1 MAILFLGWLV
11 ESYDIG
17 LTGSVL
23 PSLTALYHLNT
34 GLKSAVSIASSAG
47 VVLGIVPAG
56 FLADRVGRKRV
67 MIGGTVVY
75 SMLTFLTGFA
85 PDIAAVIALR
95 VLAGIAMG
103 AVFPLPYAYAAEL
116 CPPAVRGRFTG
127 IADSFLSIGYF
138 LSPLLALVLIPSVTN
153 DTGWRVMFLLG
164 GAPVLFALL
173 AWKYLPESP
182 RWYEAK
188 GRLADAER
196 VLGDIEARV
205 TAELG
210 RPLPPPSPAPPA
222 ATPPTTKG
230 ATAPVR
236 ELFSRRYLRRSVTL
250 WTTFGGLF
258 FVFYSI
264 QTFMPTVVSS
274 MGFTLTSAFAFT
286 AVIVLVSIPGKLAEA
301 WLVERWGRRAVIIVF
316 GTLAAIAALVFGFVS
331 GAVMVLLI
339 GCVMS
344 FFGIGVDPAVKV
356 YTAESYP
363 TSVRATGTSV
373 TEGVGRL
380 FSGVIGPSLV
390 PLLLDAG
397 GVSAVYLL
405 IGAAALV
412 AVVAVAVFG
421 EETKGRTLETITA
434 PAERQHPSAAPG
446 AMAASRPDHA
456 GHRGLSRR
464 VVPENAEFGGEGGEH
479 HDFAAPPLGGGEGT
493 RGNFGEHD
501 QIEIAAVQ
509 SEPDLATVIEHHG
522 PPCLPV
528 SVEEGLVLA
537 NVRQQCERNEVRQRI
552 APESAFRVD
561 EPANARRLIT

>member
-34 GLKSAVSIASSAG
+34 GLKSVVAISSSAG

-56 FLADRVGRKRV
+56 LLADRVGRKRV
-67 MIGGTVVY
+67 MVGGTIVY
-75 SMLTFLTGFA
+75 SVLTFLTGFA

-95 VLAGIAMG
+95 VLAGLAMG

-127 IADSFLSIGYF
+127 IADSFLSVGYF

-164 GAPVLFALL
+164 GLPVS
-173 AWKYLPESP
+173 SP
-182 RWYEAK
+182 CWPGSTCRNRRA
-188 GRLADAER
+188 GMRLRAFADAER

-205 TAELG
+205 TAERG
-210 RPLPPPSPAPPA
+210 SPLPPPATAPPA
-222 ATPPTTKG
+222 ATPPATKA

-236 ELFSRRYLRRSVTL
+236 ELFSRRYLRRSVML

-264 QTFMPTVVSS
+264 QTFMPTVVAS

-301 WLVERWGRRAVIIVF
+301 WLVERWGRRRVIIVF
-316 GTLAAIAALVFGFVS
+316 GTLAAIAALVFGFTR
-331 GAVMVLLI
+331 GAVMVLVV

-373 TEGVGRL
+373 TEGIGRL
-380 FSGVIGPSLV
+380 FSGVIGPSLI
-390 PLLLDAG
+390 PLLLVVG

-405 IGAAALV
+405 IGAAAIV
-412 AVVAVAVFG
+412 AVVAVAIFG

-434 PAERQHPSAAPG
+434 PAN
-446 AMAASRPDHA
+446 AM
-456 GHRGLSRR
+456 
-464 VVPENAEFGGEGGEH
+464 
-479 HDFAAPPLGGGEGT
+479 
-493 RGNFGEHD
+493 
-501 QIEIAAVQ
+501 
-509 SEPDLATVIEHHG
+509 
-522 PPCLPV
+522 
-528 SVEEGLVLA
+528 
-537 NVRQQCERNEVRQRI
+537 
-552 APESAFRVD
+552 
-561 EPANARRLIT
+561 